1 MATTTDFSVINSAA
15 TRTGN
20 APVTALATDGGPV
33 ALIALTNYEDS
44 VKTELALYPWKRAT
58 KIVQLDR
65 IDPVASGSPPE
76 PWTAAYQLP
85 PDLLDI
91 RTVTVAGWHI
101 DYEVFSDKI
110 LCNAVTTDNVI
121 LHYIWRVPE
130 VDWPPWFREGM
141 IRRWEAILLR
151 GVGERHNEADERDKA
166 AGESFARARNR
177 DSQSQTPRNPMASPT
192 LQARAGGFPSVAQQR
207 PWPSWPWG

>member
-1 MATTTDFSVINSAA
+1 MTTISDLSVINAAA

-20 APVTALATDGGPV
+20 DPITAIASDTSPV
-33 ALIALTNYEDS
+33 AAIALNNYEES

-58 KIVQLDR
+58 KIAQIDR
-65 IDPVASGSPPE
+65 IDPDVEGEPPE

-85 PDLLDI
+85 PDLVEI
-91 RTVTVAGWHI
+91 RTVKLAGSPI
-101 DYEVFSDKI
+101 NYEVHGDKI
-110 LCNAVTTDNVI
+110 LCQAAEADEVI

-130 VDWPPWFREGM
+130 TDWPPWFREGM

-151 GVGERHNEADERDKA
+151 GVGERYNQADERDKA

-177 DSQSQTPRNPMASPT
+177 DSQSQTPRDPMTSPT
-192 LQARAGGFPSVAQQR
+192 LQARTGISTAAR
-207 PWPSWPWG
+207 TLWPWG